1 MANRY
6 LLSYQCFEGSTRPIF
21 AIVPNALKPWALYVI
36 FAGENAPRSPHFLS
50 FPKTA
55 CYPSCYQRVEDAAVK
70 KRRARR

>member
-6 LLSYQCFEGSTRPIF
+6 LVSYQCLAGAPPPVF
-21 AIVPNALKPWALYVI
+21 AIVPNALKPWALEAI
-36 FAGENAPRSPHFLS
+36 CAGKPALASPHFLPS
-50 FPKTA
+50 LKTA